1 MRFYV
6 RLEILS
12 MIMGES
18 ARKNSP
24 RTFELTRKINLGGI
38 TIMHC
43 AIHKCEVF
51 LIFSA
56 YHLSF
61 LCES

>member
-1 MRFYV
+1 M

-24 RTFELTRKINLGGI
+24 RTFELTLEKSVMLVRIVRFPYN
-38 TIMHC
+38 
-43 AIHKCEVF
+43 
-51 LIFSA
+51 
-56 YHLSF
+56 
-61 LCES
+61 